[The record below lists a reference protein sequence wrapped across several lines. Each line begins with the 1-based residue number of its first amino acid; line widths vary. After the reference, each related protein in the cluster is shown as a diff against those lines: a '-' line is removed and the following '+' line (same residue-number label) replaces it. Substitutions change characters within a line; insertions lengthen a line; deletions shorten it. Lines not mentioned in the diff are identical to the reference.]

1 MNLYWSIYENLEAE
15 VLRLADDIFFD
26 DKQLKVY
33 SVTIG
38 NLIVRCAIEIKAL
51 AKELYCSLGGAPKI
65 WVEEKQSERFPYF
78 DTDCLDLLIQRW
90 KIDKKKIQITNS
102 KMNFSKEKS
111 ILTPLHKSNRARDK
125 GSLWKRAYQSFK
137 HNRAQSITKATVENL
152 LGVLG
157 ALYILNLYHR
167 DDSFWYGV
175 PIEDREE
182 YQPHSKIFS
191 PFVCDVSYHLPLGN
205 DAELFKSCTDI
216 SPEESIYV
224 KKYTEEAAI
233 SIRDLIYSC
242 GLSLCLQTVAS
253 DEFLRY
259 KQEHPDAQPTIDFDF
274 MKKIGLN
281 SSKMIKNINVRNIPP
296 EVYRQKEIVLNEDQ
310 QIYPERTWNDFLET
324 PPSKK
329 MIEDKMTTLNQK
341 LRSEQG

>member
-38 NLIVRCAIEIKAL
+38 NLIVRCAIEIESL
-51 AKELYCSLGGAPKI
+51 AKELYCSLGGAPMI

-137 HNRAQSITKATVENL
+137 HNRAQSITKANVENL
-152 LGVLG
+152 LGALG
-157 ALYILNLYHR
+157 ALYILNLYYR

-175 PIEDREE
+175 PIEGREE

-191 PFVCDVSYHLPLGN
+191 PFVCDASTPIPASDEERKIN
-205 DAELFKSCTDI
+205 TDI
-216 SPEESIYV
+216 PFDESIYF
-224 KKYTEEAAI
+224 KKYTDNAANQI
-233 SIRDLIYSC
+233 LDLMYSYD
-242 GLSLCLQTVAS
+242 LSLWLQTVAS
-253 DEFLRY
+253 DEFLKY
-259 KQEHPDAQPTIDFDF
+259 KQKQPD
-274 MKKIGLN
+274 M
-281 SSKMIKNINVRNIPP
+281 
-296 EVYRQKEIVLNEDQ
+296 
-310 QIYPERTWNDFLET
+310 
-324 PPSKK
+324 
-329 MIEDKMTTLNQK
+329 
-341 LRSEQG
+341 